1 MTCSVLINNMKKKQI
16 GKIWKNIEKH
26 GVLDVP
32 RNRGGTSISN
42 FFIYEHI
49 VQFGVFALQRCHLLC
64 MEVLCLPN
72 GGCECRVLTVLF
84 CLSGEGH
91 FSTSTVLSNLAE
103 NALLHTNDTKT

>member
-42 FFIYEHI
+42 FFHI
-49 VQFGVFALQRCHLLC
+49 RTHSSIWCVCITKVPLVMHGGVMFTQWRLRMQS
-64 MEVLCLPN
+64 VDSSF
-72 GGCECRVLTVLF
+72 LF
-84 CLSGEGH
+84 VWRGS
-91 FSTSTVLSNLAE
+91 F
-103 NALLHTNDTKT
+103 